1 MIYTGYW
8 AKIKEYEANGLTP
21 VGISGWSPD
30 GYNGKT
36 YKKLAPKYVWWREW
50 HDKHLSTQWY
60 ITQYQNTVLNQLNPV
75 SVVKDLQKMGD
86 NVVLLC
92 FETPD
97 KFCHRHLVATWLNAA
112 KVADVREFI
121 LQSKQTQME
130 L

>member
-8 AKIKEYEANGLTP
+8 AKASEYTAKGLTP

-30 GYNGKT
+30 GWTGKT
-36 YKKLAPKYVWWREW
+36 YKKLAPKYVWWKEW
-50 HDKHLSTQWY
+50 HDNNLSEQWY
-60 ITQYQNTVLNQLNPV
+60 ITKYFDTVLNKLDPV
-75 SVVKDLQKMGD
+75 AVVKDLQKMGKD
-86 NVVLLC
+86 VVLLC

-97 KFCHRHLVATWLNAA
+97 KFCHRHLVATWLRAK

>member
-8 AKIKEYEANGLTP
+8 AKVKEYEANGLTP

-30 GYNGKT
+30 GWTGKT
-36 YKKLAPKYVWWREW
+36 YKKLAPKYVWWKEW
-50 HDKHLSTQWY
+50 HDKNLSTQWY
-60 ITQYQNTVLNQLNPV
+60 ITQYHNTVLNKLNPV
-75 SVVKDLQKMGD
+75 TVAKDLQKMGD

-97 KFCHRHLVATWLNAA
+97 KFCHRHLVADWLNATR
-112 KVADVREFI
+112 VADVREYI
-121 LQSKQTQME
+121 LQSQQMQMK